1 MQKYWSGLYFT
12 PPSDLLDPG
21 IEPASLASPA
31 LDSLLLHFLTFL
43 VLQGASGSYCIFP
56 ATVFKSAIYLMSTG
70 FFFLKRRVFK
80 TKIWLLGVNSLF

>member
-70 FFFLKRRVFK
+70 FFFEDKG
-80 TKIWLLGVNSLF
+80 I